1 MLTVQKI
8 LKSKGNKVHTIAP
21 LESTFTAL
29 QQMAEHNIGALL
41 VFDQGTVAGIFSER
55 DYTRKMI
62 FQEKSSKETKVCD
75 LMTQDVLYTE
85 PSCTINECMALMTDK
100 RVRHLPVMEQG
111 QLIGIVTIGDIVK
124 QIISEQEH
132 TIQQLEKYIT
142 GSY

>member
-8 LKSKGNKVHTIAP
+8 LKNKGNKVHTIAP
-21 LESTFTAL
+21 QESIFIAL

-85 PSCTINECMALMTDK
+85 PSCTINECMALMTNK
-100 RVRHLPVMEQG
+100 RVRHLPVMEHG

-124 QIISEQEH
+124 QVISEQEF
-132 TIQQLEKYIT
+132 TIRQLEKYIT